1 MGLSAADSS
10 EFNEPLTPLGRFFL
24 QPEMNQIIHCAM
36 GFTNP
41 INIDAVKSHL
51 KTSLLLSHPR
61 FSSLLLRQSNGPQHW
76 HKTTPSVD
84 LDRHIVVINNP
95 VLTTSPS
102 VDHETAVNA
111 YLADLSTT
119 CAGILGTDVD
129 KPLWELHLL
138 MAHNCCVFRIH
149 HALGDGMS
157 LMSLFLASFREVDQ
171 KDDEEKGLGGGFVKE
186 VKLVN
191 GEEKN
196 INIPTLP
203 SAGGKRSK
211 RLVGFTGGKRSWVW
225 LLEFVE
231 MLWFNMVFVV
241 EFLMRSLWLSD
252 RKTEISGGSGVE
264 LWPRKLAT
272 ARFGLHDMKLVK
284 KTVPNA
290 TINDVLVAVVSSG
303 LSIYLS
309 HQTPKVLSEGLRI
322 TGLAMVNLRQ
332 QPGMEVSDMMKSS
345 GSSWGNKFGMFHLP
359 IHCHKSSG
367 TDPLECLKRNK
378 VMLDRKKKS
387 VEAHFSN
394 KIACFFMTYFGQKIA
409 TWFLYRLVCNASFT
423 ISNIVGP
430 QEELALGGNPVTYL
444 RINASSLPQAL
455 VMHMVSYVERA
466 DLQILVTKDII
477 PDPAFLAKCFEEAL
491 LDMKEAAAA
500 IGRT

>member
-332 QPGMEVSDMMKSS
+332 QPGME
-345 GSSWGNKFGMFHLP
+345 
-359 IHCHKSSG
+359 
-367 TDPLECLKRNK
+367 
-378 VMLDRKKKS
+378 
-387 VEAHFSN
+387 
-394 KIACFFMTYFGQKIA
+394 IA

>member
-1 MGLSAADSS
+1 MGSSAADSS

-61 FSSLLLRQSNGPQHW
+61 FSSLLLRHSNGLQHW

-95 VLTTSPS
+95 VLTTSPI

-119 CAGILGTDVD
+119 SAGILGTDVD

-138 MAHNCCVFRIH
+138 MAHNCGVFRIH

-171 KDDEEKGLGGGFVKE
+171 KDDEENGLGGRFVKE

-196 INIPTLP
+196 INIPTLA

-211 RLVGFTGGKRSWVW
+211 RLVGFTGWKRSWVW

-241 EFLMRSLWLSD
+241 EFLMRCLWLSD
-252 RKTEISGGSGVE
+252 RKTEISGGNGVE

-290 TINDVLVAVVSSG
+290 
-303 LSIYLS
+303 
-309 HQTPKVLSEGLRI
+309 
-322 TGLAMVNLRQ
+322 
-332 QPGMEVSDMMKSS
+332 VSDMMKSS
-345 GSSWGNKFGMFHLP
+345 GSSWGNRFGMFHLP
-359 IHCHKSSG
+359 IHCHKRSG

-394 KIACFFMTYFGQKIA
+394 KIACFVMTYFGQKIA

-455 VMHMVSYVERA
+455 VMHLVSYAERA

>member
-1 MGLSAADSS
+1 MGSSAADSS

-61 FSSLLLRQSNGPQHW
+61 FSSLLLRHSNGLQHW

-119 CAGILGTDVD
+119 SAGILGTDVD

-138 MAHNCCVFRIH
+138 MAHNCGVFRIH

-171 KDDEEKGLGGGFVKE
+171 KDDEEKGLGSGFVKE
-186 VKLVN
+186 VRLVN

-196 INIPTLP
+196 INIPTLA

-241 EFLMRSLWLSD
+241 EFLMRCLWLSD
-252 RKTEISGGSGVE
+252 QKTEISGGNGVE

-272 ARFGLHDMKLVK
+272 ARFCLHDMKLVK

-290 TINDVLVAVVSSG
+290 
-303 LSIYLS
+303 
-309 HQTPKVLSEGLRI
+309 
-322 TGLAMVNLRQ
+322 
-332 QPGMEVSDMMKSS
+332 VSD
-345 GSSWGNKFGMFHLP
+345 F
-359 IHCHKSSG
+359 I
-367 TDPLECLKRNK
+367 R
-378 VMLDRKKKS
+378 
-387 VEAHFSN
+387 
-394 KIACFFMTYFGQKIA
+394 
-409 TWFLYRLVCNASFT
+409 
-423 ISNIVGP
+423 
-430 QEELALGGNPVTYL
+430 
-444 RINASSLPQAL
+444 
-455 VMHMVSYVERA
+455 
-466 DLQILVTKDII
+466 
-477 PDPAFLAKCFEEAL
+477 
-491 LDMKEAAAA
+491 
-500 IGRT
+500 